1 MPAGADFRR
10 TKNSSTQSDD
20 IKLQTVSLKIVSK
33 MKRIIVLL
41 ALIDLVGLS
50 LK

>member
-1 MPAGADFRR
+1 MPIAVWLAQ
-10 TKNSSTQSDD
+10 KIVTQSDD

-33 MKRIIVLL
+33 MIIIIIAML